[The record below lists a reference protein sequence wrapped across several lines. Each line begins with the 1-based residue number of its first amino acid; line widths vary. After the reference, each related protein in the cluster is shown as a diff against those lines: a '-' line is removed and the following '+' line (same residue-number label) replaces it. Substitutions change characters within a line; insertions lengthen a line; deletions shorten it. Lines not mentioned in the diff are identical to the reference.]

1 MSTDPEARRAIA
13 QRAIDRAQARG
24 TPIDTDPAFL
34 ALLEEWI
41 GGEINMK
48 AMRERYLEMIALQAA
63 ERRGS
68 RNSLSGINPS
78 ESSYEV
84 TEEQKNG
91 PAENRGP

>member
-41 GGEINMK
+41 GGEIDMK
-48 AMRERYLEMIALQAA
+48 AMRLRYLEMTALRTA

-78 ESSYEV
+78 ETSYEV
-84 TEEQKNG
+84 TED
-91 PAENRGP
+91 